1 MSQANNDVIK
11 NNKLLGKI
19 IVFVFLMIG
28 LSYASVPLYDLF
40 CRVTGYG
47 GTTQK
52 SSLAPGSQGNY
63 KNIQI
68 RFDANVNNNL
78 NWEFLAPKDEILVQ
92 PGVEKIIYYT
102 AKNLSDK
109 TIVGTAT
116 YNVSPPKAGSVFMK
130 IDCFCFIEQA
140 LKPGEEVKMPVV
152 FYIDPIIDSDEN
164 LVNLSEITLSY
175 TFFNLRRCLPP
186 SNLVLRKTLT
196 SLIAFCFL
204 VNLAPNAKILALLC
218 ILDKRVDATL

>member
-1 MSQANNDVIK
+1 MSQTNSETTR
-11 NNKLLGKI
+11 NNKLLKKI
-19 IVFVFLMIG
+19 ILLVFFMVG

-52 SSLAPGSQGNY
+52 ASLAPGSEGNY

-109 TIVGTAT
+109 TIVATAT

-130 IDCFCFIEQA
+130 IDCFCFIEQT
-140 LKPGEEVKMPVV
+140 LKPGEEVRMPVV

-164 LVNLSEITLSY
+164 LTKLSEITLSY
-175 TFFNLRRCLPP
+175 TFFKKYEKEVRNKKTNLN
-186 SNLVLRKTLT
+186 STNLL
-196 SLIAFCFL
+196 
-204 VNLAPNAKILALLC
+204 
-218 ILDKRVDATL
+218 

>member
-1 MSQANNDVIK
+1 M
-11 NNKLLGKI
+11 
-19 IVFVFLMIG
+19 
-28 LSYASVPLYDLF
+28 
-40 CRVTGYG
+40 
-47 GTTQK
+47 
-52 SSLAPGSQGNY
+52 
-63 KNIQI
+63 
-68 RFDANVNNNL
+68 
-78 NWEFLAPKDEILVQ
+78 APKDEILVQ

-164 LVNLSEITLSY
+164 LKNLNEITLSY
-175 TFFNLRRCLPP
+175 TFFKKYEKEVHNKKSNVKSTNLL
-186 SNLVLRKTLT
+186 
-196 SLIAFCFL
+196 
-204 VNLAPNAKILALLC
+204 
-218 ILDKRVDATL
+218 

>member
-1 MSQANNDVIK
+1 
-11 NNKLLGKI
+11 
-19 IVFVFLMIG
+19 MIG

-102 AKNLSDK
+102 AKN
-109 TIVGTAT
+109 
-116 YNVSPPKAGSVFMK
+116 
-130 IDCFCFIEQA
+130 
-140 LKPGEEVKMPVV
+140 
-152 FYIDPIIDSDEN
+152 
-164 LVNLSEITLSY
+164 
-175 TFFNLRRCLPP
+175 
-186 SNLVLRKTLT
+186 
-196 SLIAFCFL
+196 
-204 VNLAPNAKILALLC
+204 
-218 ILDKRVDATL
+218 